1 MAVQTEWLE
10 KDYYKVL
17 GVPETATDK
26 EITRAYR
33 KLARQLHPD
42 ANPDNPQAEER
53 FKEVS
58 AAYDVLGDVEK
69 RKEYDE
75 IGRLG
80 PSVFGAGPAGPGGPG
95 GFTFRVD
102 DLGGR
107 GDGLGGLGDIG
118 ELLGDDLLG
127 ALFGRGR
134 AGSGPPRAQRGRDL
148 EAELHLSFEDAVGG
162 VTTSVK
168 VTSEAP
174 CATCGGSGARP
185 GTSPTVCTQCG
196 GRGGLDEDQGL
207 FSFSRPCSRCGGRGH
222 LVEEPC
228 PTCRGSGTELRAR
241 HVKVRVLPGVEDGQ
255 TIRVKGR
262 GAASPGGG
270 GAGDLFVHV
279 RVAPHPLFGC
289 RGRDL
294 TLTVPVTFVEAALGS
309 DIKVPTLDGAPVTVR
324 VPPGTPSGRTFRVR
338 GRGISTRKGTGDLL
352 VTVEVS
358 VPKRLSARE
367 REALEAL
374 ATMSTESP
382 RSHLGV

>member
-42 ANPDNPQAEER
+42 ANPDNPPAEER
-53 FKEVS
+53 FKAVS
-58 AAYDVLGDVEK
+58 AAYDVLGDAEK

-75 IGRLG
+75 IRRLG
-80 PSVFGAGPAGPGGPG
+80 PRTFGAGPAGPG

-107 GDGLGGLGDIG
+107 VDGLGSLGDIG
-118 ELLGDDLLG
+118 DLFGDDLLG
-127 ALFGRGR
+127 GLFGGGRRGSR
-134 AGSGPPRAQRGRDL
+134 APRGQRGRDL
-148 EAELHLSFEDAVGG
+148 EDELHLSFEDAIRGT
-162 VTTSVK
+162 TTSVK
-168 VTSEAP
+168 VTSEVP

-185 GTSPTVCTQCG
+185 DTSPTVCSQCG
-196 GRGGLDEDQGL
+196 GRGVLDEDQGL

-222 LVEEPC
+222 IVEDPC
-228 PTCRGSGTELRAR
+228 PTCGGSGTELRAR
-241 HVKVRVLPGVEDGQ
+241 DVKVRVPAGVEDGQ

-262 GAASPGGG
+262 GGPGSG
-270 GAGDLFVHV
+270 GARPGDLFVRV
-279 RVAPHPLFGC
+279 RVAPHPLFGR

-294 TLTVPVTFVEAALGS
+294 TLTVPITFVEAALGA
-309 DIKVPTLDGAPVTVR
+309 DVKVPTLEGAPVTVR
-324 VPPGTPSGRTFRVR
+324 VPPGTPSGRTFRLR
-338 GRGISTRKGTGDLL
+338 GRGISTPKGTGDLL
-352 VTVEVS
+352 VSVEIA
-358 VPKRLSARE
+358 VPKRVSAPE

-374 ATMSTESP
+374 AAASTDSP